1 MKMWEMS
8 RAKRMALLAGLRLLV
23 GAMTALVAV
32 DGCCRAGYP
41 DCDSVE
47 MARFMAEIDSAHIDT
62 VKPVRKHKATAKPKK
77 QAKSYNG
84 NKVVPQF

>member
-8 RAKRMALLAGLRLLV
+8 RAKRMALLAVLLLLV
-23 GAMTALVAV
+23 GAITAVVAA
-32 DGCCRAGYP
+32 DGCCRAGYA

-47 MARFMAEIDSAHIDT
+47 MSRFRAEIDSAHIDT
-62 VKPVRKHKATAKPKK
+62 LKPVRKHKGTAKPKK
-77 QAKSYNG
+77 QSKGDN

>member
-8 RAKRMALLAGLRLLV
+8 RAKRMALLAVLLLLV
-23 GAMTALVAV
+23 GAITAVVAA
-32 DGCCRAGYP
+32 DGCGRAGYA

-47 MARFMAEIDSAHIDT
+47 MSRFMAEIDSVHIDT

-77 QAKSYNG
+77 QAKSDNG

>member
-8 RAKRMALLAGLRLLV
+8 RAKRMALLAVLLLLV
-23 GAMTALVAV
+23 GAITALVAV
-32 DGCCRAGYP
+32 DGCCRAGYA

-47 MARFMAEIDSAHIDT
+47 MARFRAEIDSAHIDT
-62 VKPVRKHKATAKPKK
+62 VKPERKHKATAKPKK
-77 QAKSYNG
+77 QSKNVDS